1 MLLGVLN
8 RLVDMGNTVIVIEHN
23 LDVIKTADYI
33 IDLGP
38 EGGDA
43 GGRIIATGTPEE
55 VAKIPESFTGKFLA
69 DSLKTAK
76 REDISP
82 AARGNGK
89 LIVEVPDRPLRKLE
103 SEVEWKKRTRKAVK
117 VAMEDEEEIGGRR
130 KKSGRPRKRR

>member
-1 MLLGVLN
+1 
-8 RLVDMGNTVIVIEHN
+8 VIVIEHN

-55 VAKIPESFTGKFLA
+55 VAKVSESYTGQFLA
-69 DSLKTAK
+69 ATLKTAR

-89 LIVEVPDRPLRKLE
+89 LIAEVPDRPLRKLE

-117 VAMEDEEEIGGRR
+117 VAMEDEEENGGRR
-130 KKSGRPRKRR
+130 KKSGKPKKRTIR

>member
-55 VAKIPESFTGKFLA
+55 VATVPESYTGKFLI
-69 DSLKTAK
+69 DILKTAR
-76 REDISP
+76 REDISS
-82 AARGNGK
+82 GNGK

-117 VAMEDEEEIGGRR
+117 VAMEDEEENGGRR
-130 KKSGRPRKRR
+130 KKSGKPKKRTIR